1 MLDLSALLPP
11 PPPPGESRRR
21 TVERNDRP
29 GVESLD
35 EQILRVLGPR
45 LESGR
50 PFAGVYDIGN
60 HHLTVGARISG
71 RIAQRHGGSG
81 LPEGSVRLRFR
92 GSAGQSFGAFLVRGV
107 HLALEGEANDYV
119 GKGLCGGEIVIRPF
133 RDASYAGAT
142 HEHVILGNTALYGA
156 TAGTLFAAGRAGDR
170 FAVRNAGAVAV
181 IEGAGHHCCEYMT
194 AGVVLVLGAVG
205 RNFAAGM
212 SNGVAY
218 VLDETE
224 TFSARCNTDMVAVR
238 ALEPPDEQIVLELL
252 REHCAKTGSAK
263 ARVML
268 DSWDRYGPLFRKVA
282 PYTAPVAA
290 EPAAEEE
297 AAAV

>member
-1 MLDLSALLPP
+1 M
-11 PPPPGESRRR
+11 
-21 TVERNDRP
+21 
-29 GVESLD
+29 
-35 EQILRVLGPR
+35 VLGP
-45 LESGR
+45 
-50 PFAGVYDIGN
+50 
-60 HHLTVGARISG
+60 
-71 RIAQRHGGSG
+71 
-81 LPEGSVRLRFR
+81 
-92 GSAGQSFGAFLVRGV
+92 
-107 HLALEGEANDYV
+107 
-119 GKGLCGGEIVIRPF
+119 
-133 RDASYAGAT
+133 
-142 HEHVILGNTALYGA
+142 
-156 TAGTLFAAGRAGDR
+156 
-170 FAVRNAGAVAV
+170 
-181 IEGAGHHCCEYMT
+181 
-194 AGVVLVLGAVG
+194 VG

-297 AAAV
+297 AATV